1 MRKKYALLFLIFLG
15 LAACQ
20 SEKEVKEI
28 IRPVKTAEVGTQ
40 ADLHKEFSAIV
51 EPVDYVN
58 LAFRVGGQVISLP
71 VMEGQKVSKGKI
83 IAVIDTRELQLQLAA
98 DKSVYETAKSQLE
111 RNRRLLA
118 RQVISQQ
125 EFEISESN
133 YQRAKSAYEHS
144 QNNLKDTRLVAPFD
158 GSVEKRYVEN
168 FQRVH
173 SGEAIVRLV
182 NTSKLRIRF
191 TIPDNYLPLL
201 RTKKQSFE
209 VKFDAYKG
217 KVFKAGLEEYLDVSA
232 DGTGIPVSIKID
244 DPSFNKKI
252 YEVKPGFT
260 CKVSMRSNVSSI
272 MDSDYINIPLS
283 AVIGESNSNDR
294 FVWVVD
300 NDKVSKRKIT
310 IESPTGEANVLVSE
324 GLKSGEIIVTAGVH
338 QLVEGQRVKVLK

>member
-40 ADLHKEFSAIV
+40 ADIRKEFSAIV

-71 VMEGQKVSKGKI
+71 VMEGQKVSKGKL

-98 DKSVYETAKSQLE
+98 HKSVYETAKSQLE

-209 VKFDAYKG
+209 VRFDAYKG

-260 CKVSMRSNVSSI
+260 CKVSMRSNVTQL
-272 MDSDYINIPLS
+272 MNTEFINIPLS

>member
-20 SEKEVKEI
+20 NKKEVKEI
-28 IRPVKTAEVGTQ
+28 VRPVKTAEVGTQ
-40 ADLHKEFSAIV
+40 ADIRKEFSAIV

-71 VMEGQKVSKGKI
+71 VMEGQKVSKGKL

-111 RNRRLLA
+111 RNRKLLA

-244 DPSFNKKI
+244 DPAFNKKI

>member
-71 VMEGQKVSKGKI
+71 VMEGQKVSKGKL

-260 CKVSMRSNVSSI
+260 CKVSMRSNVAQL
-272 MDSDYINIPLS
+272 MNTEFINIPLS